1 MQTIKTTAYKP
12 SLLLLMMASVL
23 LAGCGMKNLLPSS
36 TPVETSQ
43 TDSTIE
49 PPLQQIFCGPNK
61 EPAPHYKKTVALLR
75 YKDLSPGQATEFYGL
90 EQLLS
95 TRLKQYLEQRDRYHL
110 VTSDE
115 YQLASLTINTLGM
128 ASEEIEGQIRQVSRE
143 KDAQFVIT
151 AHIIDKAHIEN
162 HGRSTESWP
171 TKAKKLLAKPFAS
184 KRRGLSTQIAI
195 YDGASGA
202 KLNQFNYFH
211 QIKGSVLFKERDV
224 FMNSIENSDYGKII
238 HTTLSQQA
246 NDIDANL
253 ACLPLMARV
262 INTEG
267 EKIYLSA
274 GMETRINAGEN
285 LKILKNRHISTMENG
300 KELNQVIEIADVL
313 VTDVFPR
320 FSIAVHK
327 EPHLSPVSKGDF
339 ALTY

>member
-1 MQTIKTTAYKP
+1 M
-12 SLLLLMMASVL
+12 
-23 LAGCGMKNLLPSS
+23 
-36 TPVETSQ
+36 
-43 TDSTIE
+43 
-49 PPLQQIFCGPNK
+49 
-61 EPAPHYKKTVALLR
+61 R
-75 YKDLSPGQATEFYGL
+75 YKDLSSDQATELYGL
-90 EQLLS
+90 EEILS

-110 VTSDE
+110 VTSDD

-128 ASEEIEGQIRQVSRE
+128 ASEHIEGQIKQLARE

-162 HGRSTESWP
+162 HGLSTDGWS
-171 TKAKKLLAKPFAS
+171 TKAKKLLAKPFTS

-202 KLNQFNYFH
+202 KLNQFHYFH
-211 QIKGSVLFKERDV
+211 QTKGSVIFKERDV
-224 FMNSIENSDYGKII
+224 FINSIENSDYGKII
-238 HTTLSQQA
+238 HTSLSQQA

-267 EKIYLSA
+267 SKIYLNA
-274 GMETRINAGEN
+274 GMETRITAGEN
-285 LKILKNRHISTMENG
+285 LKILKNRHISTMGNG
-300 KELNQVIEIADVL
+300 KELNQVIEIADAL
-313 VTDVFPR
+313 VTDVFPN
-320 FSIAVHK
+320 FSIAVHR